1 VISSA
6 LDLKRKSFAMS
17 AKVYLDIAMTISE
30 QSPCTRARVGAVVFR
45 EDRKTMLSTGYNGQA
60 RKSDKLLCGGLCC
73 DRDRLQIQSG
83 DRIEIGC
90 IHAEMNAISNAVYEG
105 IALAGASIVVTA
117 PPCLICAK
125 LIVQSGIKRVYYRG
139 GDRWVSTGEE
149 FLKGA
154 SVDLISL

>member
-1 VISSA
+1 
-6 LDLKRKSFAMS
+6 MS

-60 RKSDKLLCGGLCC
+60 RKSDKILCGGLCC

-90 IHAEMNAISNAVYEG
+90 IHAEMNAISNAVFEG
-105 IALAGASIVVTA
+105 IALEIGRAHV
-117 PPCLICAK
+117 
-125 LIVQSGIKRVYYRG
+125 
-139 GDRWVSTGEE
+139 
-149 FLKGA
+149 
-154 SVDLISL
+154 